1 MDTKQ
6 LTYAEMLHL
15 IAYMRRMMEQ
25 MQEFLDEAEKK
36 IPKDIKCKRDNTG
49 SWP

>member
-1 MDTKQ
+1 MNEM
-6 LTYAEMLHL
+6 TYAEMLHL

-36 IPKDIKCKRDNTG
+36 IPKRVKMDVYKTDTG
-49 SWP
+49 SWS

>member
-1 MDTKQ
+1 MGGHK

-15 IAYMRRMMEQ
+15 IAYMRRMIEQ
-25 MQEFLDEAEKK
+25 MLVFLDEAEKK
-36 IPKDIKCKRDNTG
+36 IPVEDVHKSDMG

>member
-1 MDTKQ
+1 MGNM
-6 LTYAEMLHL
+6 TYEEMLHL

-25 MQEFLDEAEKK
+25 MNAFLDDAEKK
-36 IPKDIKCKRDNTG
+36 IPKDIEVRKDHG